1 MSKGQTN
8 EESLTFNNSIE
19 PMSDSQSSPHH
30 PNPSEIQVEKRIL
43 ESVDVFKNVME
54 EKINRLTQANRRL
67 KQKIFDL
74 YTIFEL
80 SRKLNSV
87 LDLEVLLNETLS
99 TLMDQLGIKSI
110 AVLLRRDPK
119 KEVLSF
125 LKLKGIQPQSSTKAS
140 EWEISLNGVLS
151 RIILAEKGPLFLKEI
166 QPLIKD
172 DVPEMEILKALDCKL
187 CVPLISRNEL
197 VGILILGPKK
207 TNLRFVDS
215 DIEFI
220 SVLADQLTV
229 AVENAILY
237 ENQKEINA
245 ELKRAQ
251 KQIVQ
256 SEKLAALGQ
265 MSASLAHEVNNPL
278 GIIKNYILILSESID
293 DNDPNRRNLKMI
305 KEEVDRIARIVKSLL
320 DFSRPE
326 NNKMTRLDLSSI
338 LKQTVSL
345 IDKELVKREIKIK
358 TQLPENLCPVMG
370 SGDQLKQVFLN
381 LLVNSKDFMPDGGE
395 ITISAR
401 NTDLGAE
408 IELSDTGCGIK
419 KENISQIFEPF
430 FTTKQEGKGTGL
442 GLWIC
447 YGIIQRHGG
456 TIQAKRKKKGTSF
469 LLTLPKASE

>member
-1 MSKGQTN
+1 M
-8 EESLTFNNSIE
+8 
-19 PMSDSQSSPHH
+19 
-30 PNPSEIQVEKRIL
+30 
-43 ESVDVFKNVME
+43 
-54 EKINRLTQANRRL
+54 
-67 KQKIFDL
+67 
-74 YTIFEL
+74 
-80 SRKLNSV
+80 
-87 LDLEVLLNETLS
+87 
-99 TLMDQLGIKSI
+99 
-110 AVLLRRDPK
+110 
-119 KEVLSF
+119 
-125 LKLKGIQPQSSTKAS
+125 
-140 EWEISLNGVLS
+140 
-151 RIILAEKGPLFLKEI
+151 FLKEI

-220 SVLADQLTV
+220 SVLSDQLTV

-237 ENQKEINA
+237 ENQKDINA

-251 KQIVQ
+251 KQLIH

-278 GIIKNYILILSESID
+278 GIIKNYILILSGSID
-293 DNDPNRRNLKMI
+293 DNDPNRRNLKVI

-419 KENISQIFEPF
+419 EENISQIFEPF

-469 LLTLPKASE
+469 LLTLPKASG